1 MYPALWG
8 PKWRNLYEHKSNML
22 SLGLK
27 KTHALQLEA
36 KMVPAGR
43 SEGVVYLIGPLDFRA
58 RGQRVIIID
67 PCHDVS
73 AW

>member
-1 MYPALWG
+1 
-8 PKWRNLYEHKSNML
+8 ML

-27 KTHALQLEA
+27 KTHALWLEA
-36 KMVPAGR
+36 KMAPAGR

-58 RGQRVIIID
+58 RGQCVITID